1 MNLTSFSSDMIICLR
16 HVRSCP
22 PRCFVNVQ
30 AQPCSPIEH
39 NHGTTT
45 RPLFV
50 MSQSESSQRPRKL
63 RRNRRACDQCS
74 ARSVKCRPTE
84 GPSCEA
90 CRDYGETCTSLR
102 PMARRGPKP
111 RSTRSITSQ
120 PRSDGQET
128 PGNRRPVPSQVSSVE
143 QEAELDTSV
152 WRPRMTPPQA
162 IVMDLTEIYFEV
174 VYPVFPLFHR
184 ATLLRKVARGEYATS
199 RPLFSAVLAVSQA
212 RL

>member
-1 MNLTSFSSDMIICLR
+1 MPTRNIIK
-16 HVRSCP
+16 
-22 PRCFVNVQ
+22 NVQ
-30 AQPCSPIEH
+30 
-39 NHGTTT
+39 T
-45 RPLFV
+45 RPLLA
-50 MSQSESSQRPRKL
+50 MSQSEASQRPRKL

-111 RSTRSITSQ
+111 RSTRPITNQ
-120 PRSDGQET
+120 PGSDGQDT
-128 PGNRRPVPSQVSSVE
+128 PDNRRLVQSQVSSVDK
-143 QEAELDTSV
+143 EAELDTSI

-184 ATLLRKVARGEYATS
+184 ATLLRRVSRGEYATS
-199 RPLFSAVLAVSQA
+199 RSLFSAVLAVSQA
-212 RL
+212 KV